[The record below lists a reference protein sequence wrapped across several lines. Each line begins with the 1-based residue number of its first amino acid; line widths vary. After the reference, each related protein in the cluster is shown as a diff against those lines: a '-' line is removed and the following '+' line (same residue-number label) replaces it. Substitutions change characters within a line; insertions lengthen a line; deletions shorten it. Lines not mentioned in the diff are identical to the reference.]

1 MRTDGREAGHRVRY
15 YLYLSDAKLD
25 MLFEQIPQKL
35 LPRLVTEAKV
45 DLKVVSFS
53 VQRAQSEMSR
63 YDRLE
68 VVEAFLERE
77 YDVGWMTEPAFWFRG
92 ESGLRV
98 SGADGAGGPVLMTGT
113 DSEPVVVLIGSA
125 HHVMGG
131 EQPSPELGRV
141 GHSWLPSLHR
151 LLQNARPG
159 NTGSLDDRGTLRD
172 SLAFAQQATGPAMW
186 CEFLARQL
194 MRGTVTQEG
203 RTREVVIGTPLYVA
217 MCDEIRGP

>member
-1 MRTDGREAGHRVRY
+1 MRY

-25 MLFEQIPQKL
+25 MLFEQIPRKL

-53 VQRAQSEMSR
+53 VQRPQTELSR

-68 VVEAFLERE
+68 IVEAYLERE

-113 DSEPVVVLIGSA
+113 DSDPVVVLIGSA

-151 LLQNARPG
+151 LLENSRPG
-159 NTGSLDDRGTLRD
+159 PRSMETPSLDTRSLDDRGTLRD
-172 SLAFAQQATGPAMW
+172 SLAFAQQATGPAIW

-194 MRGTVTQEG
+194 MRGTVTGEEG

-217 MCDEIRGP
+217 MCDEIQAP